1 MDTSWWT
8 SAGFSVLLTVI
19 SVSFTV
25 LTGVGAAVS
34 WWRANL
40 SAKSKQAAENAE
52 ADAKAHLEAAK
63 KLSAEVERLA
73 DIAAGP
79 LYTIR
84 WSDSGEAVLETR
96 GEPVIV
102 ESLEG
107 YHPTTSDTT
116 KIPHA
121 VPEPAPLAPDQ
132 PMTFVPVTTWGA
144 VVATHVAVRLQGRAE
159 PILVP
164 LPPEPPT
171 TWETSRQTGVR

>member
-8 SAGFSVLLTVI
+8 SAWFAVLLTAI
-19 SVSFTV
+19 SVVFTV
-25 LTGVGAAVS
+25 LTGVGAALS

-40 SAKSKQAAENAE
+40 SEQAKSDAEQSKKDAAE
-52 ADAKAHLEAAK
+52 HLEAAK
-63 KLSAEVERLA
+63 KLSAEVEKLA
-73 DIAAGP
+73 DAAAGP
-79 LYTIR
+79 VYSIR
-84 WSDSGEAVLETR
+84 WSGSREAVLETR

-107 YHPTTSDTT
+107 YHPTASDTT

-171 TWETSRQTGVR
+171 KWETSRQTGVR